1 MRQTEGK
8 ADSEVREDDIHMM
21 NNDIKHLYELF
32 LHSEGVN
39 TDTRTIRPGEMFFAL
54 KGENFDGNEYAMKA
68 LEAGAAYVIVSSD
81 SETSALA
88 SKDSRVIP
96 VENTLTALKNLA
108 RIHRNSM
115 APGGKRLTVIGLT
128 GTNGKTTTK
137 ELIKAVLEKKFNVT
151 ATQGNLNNEIGVPLS
166 LLQITRATQIAV
178 IEMGAS
184 HPGDIKSLVSV
195 SMPDYGLI
203 TNVGKGHLLGFG
215 SYDGVRKTKGEL
227 YDYIHETGGS
237 IFLNEDLPYLQEMAS
252 ERNIE
257 KIIPYGVAYDGVKLL
272 PPSPDTPFLKMDIPV
287 SCSRSCTLE
296 THLVGNYNAANVM
309 AALAVGRYFGVPVED
324 AVDAISCY
332 MPFNNRSQLMKTE
345 RNTLIIDAYNANP
358 VSMEAALSNL
368 EATPAENKAVM
379 LGDMLELGPDS
390 AAEHDKVV
398 RTVCGMHIKEAFFVG
413 REFGAALSRC
423 GDPERCRH
431 FNSSDLL
438 AAYLKKNRLSGHTV
452 LIKGSRGIRMEKAV
466 PEL

>member
-32 LHSEGVN
+32 LHSEGAN

-68 LEAGAAYVIVSSD
+68 LEAGAAYAIVSSD

-88 SKDSRVIP
+88 SEDSRIIP

-215 SYDGVRKTKGEL
+215 SYEGVKRTKGEL
-227 YDYIHETGGS
+227 YDYIHENGGK
-237 IFLNEDLPYLQEMAS
+237 IFLNEGLPYLREMAS
-252 ERNIE
+252 ERGIE
-257 KIIPYGVAYDGVKLL
+257 DIILYGVEYDGARVL
-272 PPSPDTPFLKMDIPV
+272 PATPESPFLRMEIPV
-287 SCSRSCTLE
+287 SCAVSSVLE
-296 THLVGNYNAANVM
+296 TQLVGNYNADNVM
-309 AALAVGRYFGVPVED
+309 TALAVGRYFGVPVED
-324 AVDAISCY
+324 AIEAVGAYS
-332 MPFNNRSQLMKTE
+332 PSNSRSQLTRTG
-345 RNTLIIDAYNANP
+345 RNTLIVYAYNSNP

-368 EATPAENKAVM
+368 ESIPSGNKAVM
-379 LGDMLELGPDS
+379 LGDMLELGADS
-390 AAEHDKVV
+390 AAEHDSVV
-398 RTVCGMHIKEAFFVG
+398 ERVSHMNLQAAFFVG
-413 REFGAALSRC
+413 PEFKAAMARHAL
-423 GDPERCRH
+423 PAWCRH
-431 FNSSDLL
+431 FETSDHL
-438 AAYLKKNRLSGHTV
+438 AKYLETDHLSGLTV
-452 LIKGSRGIRMEKAV
+452 LIKGSRGIRMEKVIPA
-466 PEL
+466 L

>member
-32 LHSEGVN
+32 LHSEGAN

-68 LEAGAAYVIVSSD
+68 LEAGAAYAIVSSD

-88 SKDSRVIP
+88 SEDSRIIP

-227 YDYIHETGGS
+227 YDYIHETRGS
-237 IFLNEDLPYLQEMAS
+237 VLLN
-252 ERNIE
+252 
-257 KIIPYGVAYDGVKLL
+257 
-272 PPSPDTPFLKMDIPV
+272 
-287 SCSRSCTLE
+287 
-296 THLVGNYNAANVM
+296 
-309 AALAVGRYFGVPVED
+309 
-324 AVDAISCY
+324 
-332 MPFNNRSQLMKTE
+332 
-345 RNTLIIDAYNANP
+345 
-358 VSMEAALSNL
+358 
-368 EATPAENKAVM
+368 
-379 LGDMLELGPDS
+379 
-390 AAEHDKVV
+390 
-398 RTVCGMHIKEAFFVG
+398 
-413 REFGAALSRC
+413 
-423 GDPERCRH
+423 
-431 FNSSDLL
+431 
-438 AAYLKKNRLSGHTV
+438 
-452 LIKGSRGIRMEKAV
+452 
-466 PEL
+466 